1 MQEEANCKISKL
13 KVDGGAS
20 VSRFMMQFQSDIL
33 NCEVDRA
40 KERET
45 TSQGVAYLAGLF
57 CGYWESIEALR
68 ELRHCDT
75 LFTPSMSEEKRETL
89 LKAWA
94 KAVSRAASWEGK
106 E

>member
-1 MQEEANCKISKL
+1 MKL
-13 KVDGGAS
+13 WTSHRHDKLLAVL
-20 VSRFMMQFQSDIL
+20 VLIVIL
-33 NCEVDRA
+33 C
-40 KERET
+40 
-45 TSQGVAYLAGLF
+45 VALY
-57 CGYWESIEALR
+57 YI
-68 ELRHCDT
+68 DT